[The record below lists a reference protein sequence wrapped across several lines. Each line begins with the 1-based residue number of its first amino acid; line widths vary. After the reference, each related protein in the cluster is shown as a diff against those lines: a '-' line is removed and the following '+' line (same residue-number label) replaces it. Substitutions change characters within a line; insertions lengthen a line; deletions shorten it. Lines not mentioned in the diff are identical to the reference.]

1 MVHSPRA
8 NSSSSFCG
16 QCKSFLLE
24 SELSRKYL
32 KFTSNQSFSI
42 QIRSSSYF
50 HTLFSLLGR
59 WSGTSSKHFDS
70 FRTGVKVDE
79 ASSWNTRRGRR
90 FSSY

>member
-32 KFTSNQSFSI
+32 KFTSNKSFSMK
-42 QIRSSSYF
+42 IRSSSYL
-50 HTLFSLLGR
+50 HTLFSLLCSAGGLVR
-59 WSGTSSKHFDS
+59 PQSTLTLSE
-70 FRTGVKVDE
+70 RE
-79 ASSWNTRRGRR
+79 
-90 FSSY
+90 